1 MVVQFGDESRR
12 SPRLADLA
20 ARCGGAYRILNLEGE
35 PAAGETV
42 AREPAEAAD
51 EADAEDQL
59 GR

>member
-20 ARCGGAYRILNLEGE
+20 ARCGGRYAV
-35 PAAGETV
+35 V
-42 AREPAEAAD
+42 ATDGREAD
-51 EADAEDQL
+51 EDGADVEDQL